1 MISQINF
8 QSSPAQSHYIVKQ
21 SKHKYDTE
29 VGYSMYKKVGNKT
42 KIRYKANEMEGWD
55 NDHHDTDRYRRS
67 MMIWKII
74 LFFACLLTI
83 LIAQAAQILSVYS
96 ILRSMIA
103 HWDII
108 PISANIPGS

>member
-29 VGYSMYKKVGNKT
+29 GGYSMYKKVGNKT

-55 NDHHDTDRYRRS
+55 DDHHDADRYPEVYDDLENN
-67 MMIWKII
+67 IV
-74 LFFACLLTI
+74 FCLPPNYIMAVLTC
-83 LIAQAAQILSVYS
+83 A
-96 ILRSMIA
+96 
-103 HWDII
+103 
-108 PISANIPGS
+108 P